1 MKNDTITPFVKWAG
15 GKRQLLPKIKE
26 LLPERFE
33 TYYEPF
39 VGGGAL
45 LFELKKDGAIINDIN
60 LSLINAYTQIRDNV
74 ELFLEY
80 INNLDSKII
89 DGNKEYY
96 YYIRDLY
103 NSKLFEKKFD
113 TELASMFVFL
123 NKHCFNGLYRV
134 NSKGLFNVPYNK
146 SIKPSVNRDN
156 IIEISEYLKKI
167 TIMNGD
173 FEDCCVNANEGDFI
187 FFDSPYAPLNP
198 SSFDSYTKEGFE
210 MDEHIRLAE
219 LFDELTERGCF
230 CMLTN
235 HNTDLINNL
244 YSNKGYNL
252 EVVKV
257 KRFIN
262 SDSSNRKGE
271 EIIIC
276 NY

>member
-80 INNLDSKII
+80 INDLDARII
-89 DGNKEYY
+89 NGNKEYY

-103 NSKLFEKKFD
+103 NSKLFEKNFD

-173 FEDCCVNANEGDFI
+173 FEDCCVDANEGDFI
-187 FFDSPYAPLNP
+187 FFDSPYAPLNT

-210 MDEHIRLAE
+210 IDEHIRLAE

>member
-80 INNLDSKII
+80 INDLDTKII

-210 MDEHIRLAE
+210 IDEHIRLAE